1 MASRTAI
8 TMLDTDNVLKF
19 FGEKLNGIIESF
31 KENEIWLNEI
41 QEEAMMMFVSGF
53 NAEPELMPKTPSE
66 RKRRRRCPSM
76 AQDPNKRFS
85 RSRRS
90 LRRSSVK
97 RIKLRNRVFEEDDKC
112 SKMVGQTEPAGLTR
126 SASCAATTLSR
137 EPEKAIMLPV
147 VPINSRAPMIDLSP
161 NGCKSAELHEKAQ
174 EACMGQPVQISEFV
188 NLPQKTGNNSI
199 EKTKENLNNEC
210 VEAISFA
217 LEPKQPEEELPAA
230 LASEEVCRNSQNPT
244 KVSISCSENM
254 TVAAI
259 KPQACKTSRNQRKDN
274 INSDKVNS
282 ANRTDGCKNS
292 CKQGVEGE
300 PSDPGVLSSEDLLLK
315 GPASPSA
322 SKVVQSKH
330 TKFFHA
336 VQNNQLFKTPVSVG
350 RSMVKSFI
358 LRKTPVKVD
367 AKEMVHKANL
377 KKQEQEG
384 KRIQKPEEEK
394 KHKLGEFKKK
404 QELRLKHVLEARTRV
419 EQQEGKKKKKIE
431 QKHLQTD
438 NKKLRKEKLSEERAK
453 KLTLKKTEG
462 ESQKCQEEDRQ
473 RRLLQTE
480 EQQQDLQRKEEGEL
494 QRQCKPAE
502 AKELQELE
510 RPELNRE
517 QHDLHWIADKECE
530 GKQQDNLLVEK
541 EQGCLAKE
549 SLHLQKKQEQT
560 MWKEAQPVKE
570 KLSKGVQEK
579 VTSQEEQQIGEPE
592 SWSLKSEKTQ
602 RTQLEHNQQAEESK
616 LESWV
621 IKLKKQDGEA
631 MKIVSNNNVLNKTME
646 VHHPAELESYSMTPG
661 SYSKVKLPKINLQNY
676 GMDLNS
682 DDSTDDEEM
691 PRKPIPSWADGKE
704 LQQALLEQ
712 YYHPLNLDELFSVI
726 KPPNLEA
733 IFGKRKPRYLKRTSS
748 AVWHSPPGST
758 GFQNISRGFVKH

>member
-8 TMLDTDNVLKF
+8 TMVDTDNVLKF

-41 QEEAMMMFVSGF
+41 QEEATMMFVSGF

-66 RKRRRRCPSM
+66 RKRRRRFPSM
-76 AQDPNKRFS
+76 VQDPNKRFS

-97 RIKLRNRVFEEDDKC
+97 RIKLRNRVFEEEDKC
-112 SKMVGQTEPAGLTR
+112 TKMVGQTEPASQTR
-126 SASCAATTLSR
+126 SASCAATTVSR
-137 EPEKAIMLPV
+137 ETEKTIVVPV
-147 VPINSRAPMIDLSP
+147 APINSRVPLVDLSP
-161 NGCKSAELHEKAQ
+161 NGCKSAELHGKTQ
-174 EACMGQPVQISEFV
+174 EAYMGQSVQISEFV
-188 NLPQKTGNNSI
+188 NLPQKAGNNSI
-199 EKTKENLNNEC
+199 EKTKENVNNEC

-217 LEPKQPEEELPAA
+217 LEPEQLEEELPAA
-230 LASEEVCRNSQNPT
+230 LASEEDYRNSQNPT
-244 KVSISCSENM
+244 KVAISSSENM
-254 TVAAI
+254 TVAAV
-259 KPQACKTSRNQRKDN
+259 KPQACKTSRIQKKDN
-274 INSDKVNS
+274 NSEKFNS

-292 CKQGVEGE
+292 CKHGVESVS
-300 PSDPGVLSSEDLLLK
+300 SDPGVLSSEDLLLR
-315 GPASPSA
+315 GTASPPISA
-322 SKVVQSKH
+322 SKVVQPKH
-330 TKFFHA
+330 TKFFHT

-350 RSMVKSFI
+350 RSLVKSFI

-367 AKEMVHKANL
+367 AKEVIHMANL

-384 KRIQKPEEEK
+384 KRIHKLEEEK

-404 QELRLKHVLEARTRV
+404 QELRLKHVLEARSRV

-438 NKKLRKEKLSEERAK
+438 NKKVRKEKFSEERAK
-453 KLTLKKTEG
+453 KLTLKETEG
-462 ESQKCQEEDRQ
+462 ESQKCQEEGRKQ
-473 RRLLQTE
+473 RLLQTE
-480 EQQQDLQRKEEGEL
+480 EQQEEGEL

-502 AKELQELE
+502 AKKLQELQ
-510 RPELNRE
+510 RPELKRE
-517 QHDLHWIADKECE
+517 QHDLHWTADKKCE
-530 GKQQDNLLVEK
+530 EKQQDNFPVK
-541 EQGCLAKE
+541 EQGCLAKKG
-549 SLHLQKKQEQT
+549 SVQLQKKQEQT
-560 MWKEAQPVKE
+560 TWKEAQPVKE
-570 KLSKGVQEK
+570 KPSSSSQEK
-579 VTSQEEQQIGEPE
+579 VTSREEQQMGEPE

-602 RTQLEHNQQAEESK
+602 RTWLEHDQQAEEYK

-621 IKLKKQDGEA
+621 IKLKKKQDGEA
-631 MKIVSNNNVLNKTME
+631 REVVSNKNVLNKTME
-646 VHHPAELESYSMTPG
+646 VHHPAEMESYSMTPG

-748 AVWHSPPGST
+748 AVWHSPPGSNV
-758 GFQNISRGFVKH
+758 FQNISHGFVKH